1 MKYFTVLWLN
11 MHCLLP
17 QMWKGC
23 ILSILFF
30 LQTLCQ
36 LVPPLNKDGGQP
48 RAGLQVPAPGLP
60 DPRDQKTD
68 ACRPT
73 GQGKLY
79 SKPCGWEGAILEEGD
94 TGLPT
99 PELPETR
106 RLMLIDQQGKIT
118 QTPIPRSVGGGG
130 RGDHNP
136 GGFWREV
143 TGEYVSKYSGLLKN
157 FCWCNEKL
165 NSLMEGFKYIH
176 LWVWLGYC
184 RFPIKCRD

>member
-1 MKYFTVLWLN
+1 MHCLFGQCFCSLQHFNNSHIFFPPHPQIIWNQQLIEKSRKWNILLFYDLYWLN

-36 LVPPLNKDGGQP
+36 LVSPLNKDGGQP

-60 DPRDQKTD
+60 DPRDEKTD

-79 SKPCGWEGAILEEGD
+79 SKPWGWEGAILEEGIQ
-94 TGLPT
+94 GYQHQSY
-99 PELPETR
+99 R
-106 RLMLIDQQGKIT
+106 R
-118 QTPIPRSVGGGG
+118 P
-130 RGDHNP
+130 GD
-136 GGFWREV
+136 
-143 TGEYVSKYSGLLKN
+143 
-157 FCWCNEKL
+157 
-165 NSLMEGFKYIH
+165 
-176 LWVWLGYC
+176 
-184 RFPIKCRD
+184 